1 MFCEGR
7 DVEASKLRP
16 LAREPVPQAPKPV
29 LRVGTKTRLGD
40 DCVGR
45 DKLPGLQYEPA
56 LHLMQME
63 DPSVEIEPAP
73 HHVQDEEPASEK
85 KFGGQAKQDLLI
97 S

>member
-1 MFCEGR
+1 M
-7 DVEASKLRP
+7 RP
-16 LAREPVPQAPKPV
+16 LAREPVPHAPEPV
-29 LRVGTKTRLGD
+29 LRLGEKMRLED
-40 DCVGR
+40 DCMDR
-45 DKLPGLQYEPA
+45 EKFEGLQYEPA
-56 LHLMQME
+56 LHLMQMA